1 MALHTGEAPHMP
13 EQTTWTLDELAAL
26 VDLPRR
32 TLRYYI
38 QIGLVDRPD
47 GETRAARYGERHLAQ
62 LTRIRRWQDAGL
74 SLERIRELLAG
85 DEDASIPARPRRPG
99 TVEVWSHL
107 LVADGIELQIEPG
120 RAGLTP
126 EQVRALAAAV
136 MNAYTDITQGT
147 GKDDTP

>member
-1 MALHTGEAPHMP
+1 
-13 EQTTWTLDELAAL
+13 
-26 VDLPRR
+26 
-32 TLRYYI
+32 
-38 QIGLVDRPD
+38 
-47 GETRAARYGERHLAQ
+47 
-62 LTRIRRWQDAGL
+62 
-74 SLERIRELLAG
+74 LLAG

-136 MNAYTDITQGT
+136 MNAYTDIAQGT

>member
-1 MALHTGEAPHMP
+1 MSDQP
-13 EQTTWTLDELAAL
+13 TWTLDELAAL

-62 LTRIRRWQDAGL
+62 LTRIRRWSDAGL

-85 DEDASIPARPRRPG
+85 EDDGALPARPRRPG

-107 LVADGIELQIEPG
+107 LVADGVELQIEPG

-126 EQVRALAAAV
+126 EQVRAFARAV
-136 MNAYTDITQGT
+136 MNAYTEIAQNTEQ
-147 GKDDTP
+147 DDQP